1 MNATLPSK
9 KLQQRRVNRHSAT
22 TDNLDFFNLL
32 TSPALFEQL
41 EAVLPEHR
49 ERLFPPAETLSLFLT
64 QVMNSDQSCQQIV
77 NQTAIRRITMGLPV
91 CSTHTGAYCRARQR
105 LPSEMIQRLT
115 RFLGNEMSAQTP
127 DAWRWR
133 DRRVLLVD
141 GTTVT
146 MPDTRENQRVFPQQ
160 GSQLPGLG
168 FPICR
173 IVGITCLGSGVMLN
187 AAIGKF
193 NGKGSGERGLLRSLQ
208 DTFQSGEVL
217 LGDAFYATYFFMA
230 EMIARGVDLLLEQDG
245 SRCRVTDFRRGHRLG
260 CRDIEDNL
268 LDLVMYGFTV
278 VPPEKMGASDL
289 TPRLRDAILEVY
301 ERRSGHSIDNWKTY
315 DGKLEKFQSWGWLL
329 ENDVFL
335 EAIHN
340 PVYQTIGQFLTG
352 KSGFL
357 AGAAVILKTQDQ
369 ERDGLIHSDSHGVPS
384 PWPSFATYANL
395 SWLLTD
401 YLSRE
406 DGPTVLVPGSHRD
419 RMPRGNEL
427 SAHVKEHDYIKP
439 IPLEGLAGS
448 LAVWNGAMWHGSV
461 RRTKPGMRITLVN
474 VWQRVFMRPV
484 ERVKEIS
491 PEHLERWPDLPRLL
505 GYERIYPYQD
515 ENTHPERVKP
525 TVHRRT

>member
-127 DAWRWR
+127 DAWRWC

-245 SRCRVTDFRRGHRLG
+245 SRRRVTDFRRGHRLG
-260 CRDIEDNL
+260 CRDHVI
-268 LDLVMYGFTV
+268 
-278 VPPEKMGASDL
+278 
-289 TPRLRDAILEVY
+289 R
-301 ERRSGHSIDNWKTY
+301 ID
-315 DGKLEKFQSWGWLL
+315 
-329 ENDVFL
+329 
-335 EAIHN
+335 
-340 PVYQTIGQFLTG
+340 
-352 KSGFL
+352 
-357 AGAAVILKTQDQ
+357 
-369 ERDGLIHSDSHGVPS
+369 
-384 PWPSFATYANL
+384 
-395 SWLLTD
+395 
-401 YLSRE
+401 
-406 DGPTVLVPGSHRD
+406 
-419 RMPRGNEL
+419 
-427 SAHVKEHDYIKP
+427 KP
-439 IPLEGLAGS
+439 A
-448 LAVWNGAMWHGSV
+448 
-461 RRTKPGMRITLVN
+461 TKPDWMSDEDYTNAPDHITVRECQTAGRILVTTICDAS
-474 VWQRVFMRPV
+474 VSKSELGALYKR
-484 ERVKEIS
+484 
-491 PEHLERWPDLPRLL
+491 RWDKKYVALSL
-505 GYERIYPYQD
+505 
-515 ENTHPERVKP
+515 
-525 TVHRRT
+525 